1 MQPNCPA
8 SNHVSERLLEV
19 TLSCLGS
26 DSSCVNRKLGR
37 VGIGDDSP
45 TTHLGQKQL
54 THLDLTGATSPST
67 KTLLKKTEPHFQA
80 LPGPKNM
87 IIFYASFQIAFTC
100 FLWTYLQICQ
110 NLPFFL
116 FWECIC
122 QLMYVHNV
130 LQAGKRVRN
139 SDRMSNNHWQRDKR
153 PGVDDLV
160 LLNNVCFPYRL
171 KKIIMLL

>member
-19 TLSCLGS
+19 TLSCWGS

-110 NLPFFL
+110 NLPFFYFGSVYVSL
-116 FWECIC
+116 CMYTMYCRRENVSEILTECQTTTGRGTSVQGWTTSSFSIT
-122 QLMYVHNV
+122 YVSH
-130 LQAGKRVRN
+130 LA
-139 SDRMSNNHWQRDKR
+139 
-153 PGVDDLV
+153 
-160 LLNNVCFPYRL
+160 
-171 KKIIMLL
+171 